1 MSYLQFEDEILKAFQ
16 VTDFGKNP
24 TIENIPTPDPK
35 PDQVRLKI
43 MSCGLN
49 FADILLKNG
58 TYQETPELPF
68 VLGMEV
74 SGIVDAIGSN
84 VTNLSIGDR
93 VAVFGGQG
101 GLAEYGCFEL
111 SRCVQLPKKMNF
123 DDAAAFQIAYG
134 TSHLALEYK
143 ARTKPG
149 DTLLVLGASGGVG
162 LTAVQLGKLMGA
174 RVIGVARG
182 TKKMEIVKKEGADF
196 VLDSEDPDIIPFL
209 KNLGGVDIVYDAVGG
224 DQFKSALKLCN
235 PEAQIILIGFASGN
249 LPQLK
254 ANHLLVK
261 NITVHG
267 FYWGGFLQFKPN
279 VVTESLKQLFEWYKS
294 DQIKPHISHKFTLDQ
309 AGNALDVLKNR
320 KSTGKV
326 VVKIH
331 KS

>member
-1 MSYLQFEDEILKAFQ
+1 MKAFQ
-16 VTDFGKNP
+16 VTDFEKNP
-24 TIENIPTPDPK
+24 TIENIPTPNPK
-35 PDQVRLKI
+35 ADEVRLKV

-49 FADILLKNG
+49 FADILMKSG
-58 TYQETPELPF
+58 TYQETPQLPF

-74 SGIVDAIGSN
+74 SGVVDALGSD

-93 VAVFGGQG
+93 VAVFGGHG
-101 GLAEYGCFEL
+101 GLAEYGCFDV

-143 ARTKPG
+143 AKTKPG

-174 RVIGVARG
+174 RVVGVARG
-182 TKKMEIVKKEGADF
+182 AKKMDIVKKEGADYVF
-196 VLDSEDPDIIPFL
+196 GSDDPNLISHL
-209 KNLGGVDIVYDAVGG
+209 KDLGGVDVVYDAVGG
-224 DQFKSALKLCN
+224 EQFKSAFKSCN
-235 PEAQIILIGFASGN
+235 PEARIILIGFASGIV
-249 LPQLK
+249 PQLK

-267 FYWGGFLQFKPN
+267 FYWGGFLQFKPD

-294 DQIKPHISHKFTLDQ
+294 GQIKPHISHKFTLDR
-309 AGNALDVLKNR
+309 AEAALNILKQR

-331 KS
+331 EN

>member
-1 MSYLQFEDEILKAFQ
+1 MKAFQ
-16 VTDFGKNP
+16 VSNFEADP
-24 TIENIPTPDPK
+24 AIENIPKPNPK
-35 PDQVRLKI
+35 SNQIRLKI

-49 FADILLKNG
+49 FADILMTSG
-58 TYQETPELPF
+58 TYQETPQLPF

-74 SGIVDAIGSN
+74 SGVVDALGSN

-93 VAVFGGQG
+93 VAVFGGHG
-101 GLAEYGCFEL
+101 GLAEYGCFDL

-143 ARTKPG
+143 AKTKPG

-174 RVIGVARG
+174 RVVGVARG
-182 TKKMEIVKKEGADF
+182 AKKMEIVKKEGADY
-196 VLDSEDPDIIPFL
+196 VLDSEDPDLISHL
-209 KNLGGVDIVYDAVGG
+209 KDLGGVDVVYDAVGG
-224 DQFKSALKLCN
+224 EQFKTAFRSCN
-235 PEAQIILIGFASGN
+235 PEARIILIGFASGN
-249 LPQLK
+249 VPQLK

-261 NITVHG
+261 NITIHG
-267 FYWGGFLQFKPN
+267 FYWGGFLQFKPS

-294 DQIKPHISHKFTLDQ
+294 DQIKPHISHKFTLGE
-309 AGNALDVLKNR
+309 AEAALNILKQR

-331 KS
+331 EN

>member
-1 MSYLQFEDEILKAFQ
+1 MKAFQ
-16 VTDFGKNP
+16 VTDFEKTP
-24 TIENIPTPDPK
+24 TIEDIQTPTPK
-35 PDQVRLKI
+35 PDQIRLKI

-74 SGIVDAIGSN
+74 SGVVDVLGSN
-84 VTNLSIGDR
+84 ITNFSVGDR

-101 GLAEYGCFEL
+101 GLAEYGCFDV
-111 SRCVQLPKKMNF
+111 SRCVQLPQKMNF

-134 TSHLALEYK
+134 TSHLALGYK
-143 ARTKPG
+143 AQTKPG

-162 LTAVQLGKLMGA
+162 LTAIQLGKLMGA

-182 TKKMEIVKKEGADF
+182 TEKMEVIKKEGADF
-196 VLDSEDPDIIPFL
+196 VLDSDDPDLVSRL
-209 KNLGGVDIVYDAVGG
+209 KDLGGIDIVYDAVGG
-224 DQFKSALKLCN
+224 DQFKSAFKSCN
-235 PEAQIILIGFASGN
+235 PEARIILIGFASGN

-261 NITVHG
+261 NVTVHG

-279 VVTESLKQLFEWYKS
+279 VVTESLKQLFEWHES
-294 DQIKPHISHKFTLDQ
+294 GQIKPHISHKFTLDQ
-309 AGNALDVLKNR
+309 AEDALDLLKNR

-331 KS
+331 ES